1 MFADRTV
8 LFRGL
13 PLVVAALAFLF
24 APAAWTQ
31 TASCTAG
38 NPNANL
44 LQTTP
49 TADFDTS
56 ATDGTVLH
64 TKTGLM
70 WKRCA
75 EGQTWDGATCTGTIT
90 SLNWPN
96 ALAAAVN
103 STFAGYTDWRLPNAK
118 ELQSI
123 VESCGFSPAINQTVF
138 PATPASNFWS
148 ASSYGPNPAN
158 AWNVFFYDGFVSASL
173 SSTTSKCGWCA
184 ADSPLILLIFC
195 PAR

>member
-1 MFADRTV
+1 MFADCTV

-56 ATDGTVLH
+56 ATDGTVIH

-75 EGQTWDGATCTGTIT
+75 EGQSWISATSTCDGAASFFDSHAIGTNPRLQAGKT
-90 SLNWPN
+90 SV
-96 ALAAAVN
+96 LARVKMPAGSN
-103 STFAGYTDWRLPNAK
+103 S
-118 ELQSI
+118 
-123 VESCGFSPAINQTVF
+123 
-138 PATPASNFWS
+138 
-148 ASSYGPNPAN
+148 GPP
-158 AWNVFFYDGFVSASL
+158 
-173 SSTTSKCGWCA
+173 
-184 ADSPLILLIFC
+184 
-195 PAR
+195 